1 MTRLSMGEIIGKALV
16 FIPVLVAIVV
26 LTVIYVPQLGQPT
39 LKLWAKTVTVV
50 DLSASGAT
58 SPDGTR
64 DLKII
69 TILGRDGIP
78 VIRDPVFGNSATARD
93 HMEPNERVIGVSI
106 NGESHAYPLNLMS
119 WHEIVNDTVVGKPIA
134 EGWST
139 LLGCKAS

>member
-1 MTRLSMGEIIGKALV
+1 MGAIIGKPLV

-26 LTVIYVPQLGQPT
+26 LAVIYVPQLGQPT
-39 LKLWAKTVTVV
+39 LRLGAETVTIVN
-50 DLSASGAT
+50 LSAS
-58 SPDGTR
+58 GTR

-78 VIRDPVFGNSATARD
+78 AILDPVFANSATAGD
-93 HMEPNERVIGVSI
+93 QMEPNERVIGVSI

-119 WHEIVNDTVVGKPIA
+119 WHEIVNDTVVGKPRA